1 MESLVMPMPLCG
13 GFWRG
18 RRVLITGHTGF
29 KGSWLAHWL
38 LREGA
43 DVTGFALAPATTPSL
58 FNLLELQRHLTHIE
72 GDVRDADRLAAEVA
86 KARPEVVLH
95 LAAQPLVRLSYRE
108 PRATWET
115 NVGGTVNLLE
125 AVRSTPSVR
134 ACVVVTS
141 DKCYENREWVWGY
154 REQEAMG
161 GHDPYSS
168 SKGAA
173 ELAVASWRRSF
184 FTSTLGSASNCR
196 LASARAGN
204 VIGGGDW
211 SADRIVTD
219 FVLSIQAG
227 KPLRL
232 RNPYA
237 TRPWQHV
244 LEPLSG
250 YLHLAWKLCQDDG
263 PGLCEGWNFGPAD
276 SSVTTVEVLARA
288 LVDAYGSGEIEIA
301 RDAAQPH
308 EAGLLKLDCSKA
320 VARLGWRGLWDV
332 TTTSRRTALWYQ
344 AQHAGTSATELIDDD
359 LNAYVND
366 ASRQRLPWAADPLTR
381 TAP

>member
-1 MESLVMPMPLCG
+1 MPFCD

-18 RRVLITGHTGF
+18 RRVFITGHTGF
-29 KGSWLAHWL
+29 KGSWLTHWL

-43 DVTGFALAPATTPSL
+43 EITGFALAPATNPSL
-58 FNLLELQRHLTHIE
+58 FQLLKLQNHIHHIE
-72 GDVRDADRLAAEVA
+72 GDIRNPNCLSNAIAES
-86 KARPEVVLH
+86 RPEVVLH

-108 PRATWET
+108 PRSTWET

-125 AVRSTPSVR
+125 AVRLTPDVR

-184 FTSTLGSASNCR
+184 FHSATGCR

-232 RNPYA
+232 RNPHA

-250 YLHLAWKLCQDDG
+250 YLQLAWQLCSDKGSTLD
-263 PGLCEGWNFGPAD
+263 EGWNFGPAE

-288 LVDAYGSGEIEIA
+288 LVDAYGTGTIEIA
-301 RDAAQPH
+301 RDPAQPH

-320 VARLGWRGLWDV
+320 ATRLGWRGLWDV
-332 TTTSRRTALWYQ
+332 DTTAQRTALWYRN
-344 AQHAGTSATELIDDD
+344 QHAGRSATELVNQD
-359 LNAYVND
+359 LDAYLD
-366 ASRQRLPWAADPLTR
+366 TARAKMMPWI
-381 TAP
+381 TAIHHKAKT